1 MTLYNGFTDNQRHNA
16 EKEWISLTYLKVSEM
31 AEKWNM
37 SRRRVQDLCRLNL
50 ISGAQR
56 WGRDWMTIWL

>member
-1 MTLYNGFTDNQRHNA
+1 M
-16 EKEWISLTYLKVSEM
+16 TYLKVSEI

-37 SRRRVQDLCRLNL
+37 SRRRVQDLCRLNQ
-50 ISGAQR
+50 IPGAQR

>member
-1 MTLYNGFTDNQRHNA
+1 
-16 EKEWISLTYLKVSEM
+16 M

-37 SRRRVQDLCRLNL
+37 SRRRVQDLCRMNL

-56 WGRDWMTIWL
+56 WGAGLDDHLAVIDPQALKKGKNHKP

>member
-1 MTLYNGFTDNQRHNA
+1 M
-16 EKEWISLTYLKVSEM
+16 TYLKVSEM

-37 SRRRVQDLCRLNL
+37 SRRRVQDLCRMNL

-56 WGRDWMTIWL
+56 WGAGLDDHLAVIDPQALKKGKNHKP

>member
-1 MTLYNGFTDNQRHNA
+1 M
-16 EKEWISLTYLKVSEM
+16 TYLKVSEM

-37 SRRRVQDLCRLNL
+37 SRRRVQDLCCMNL